1 MMRALSLALLL
12 GVAACASSP
21 DAEPNT
27 VTAEP
32 SPASQ
37 PAGSVGTVPAFGLV
51 PQSSLGPQSLDSK
64 ECGLFLWSQ
73 TDPTQLIYFQKASS
87 GVARVRIGNATV
99 DAPQVSNA
107 GTIFGQFMTEQ
118 GFAAP
123 TGELV
128 DVVVVPGEELDGGQR
143 IQAGQLSIKSVDGWK
158 TLIPVL
164 GVRACKP

>member
-1 MMRALSLALLL
+1 MRALSLALLL
-12 GVAACASSP
+12 GLAACASSP
-21 DAEPNT
+21 DAEP
-27 VTAEP
+27 VVAAPEP
-32 SPASQ
+32 SPVPQAVGSSGMI
-37 PAGSVGTVPAFGLV
+37 PAVSLV
-51 PQSSLGPQSLDSK
+51 PESSLGPQSLDSK

-118 GFAAP
+118 SFAAP
-123 TGELV
+123 SGELV
-128 DVVVVPGEELDGGQR
+128 DVTVVPGEELNGGQR
-143 IQAGQLSIKSVDGWK
+143 IQAGQLSIKSVDGWR